1 MAGLD
6 PPEGTEAVS
15 TWTLIVSDFSL
26 VGGHHLYGRIAH
38 PDDYTAHI
46 HVHDYIDAD
55 MAKQL
60 NADEPPDKGA
70 FHWREGDTTERFPT
84 RRQLYGAAVRIF
96 MLKAKPGDELAVGYG
111 LAGDPPVLARI
122 PDDIE
127 EGVVSWQR

>member
-6 PPEGTEAVS
+6 PPEGTTTVS
-15 TWTLIVSDFSL
+15 TWTLVVSDFSL
-26 VGGHHLYGRIAH
+26 VGGHHFYGRIAH

-46 HVHDYIDAD
+46 HVYDWIDAN

-84 RRQLYGAAVRIF
+84 RRQLYAAATRLF
-96 MLKAKPGDELAVGYG
+96 LLKAKPGDELRVGYG
-111 LAGDPPVLARI
+111 IAGDLPVLAVV
-122 PDDIE
+122 PENIE
-127 EGVVSWQR
+127 EGIKPWS